1 MISVISDIIL
11 CLSLVFF
18 ALGIFGLFKL
28 PDSYTRMHALG
39 MCDSLGLGLIV
50 FALFLKSHS
59 WILTLK
65 LIIAL
70 LLFWA
75 INTTM
80 THLIAKASM
89 LYGTQPSKNTKKE
102 IM

>member
-1 MISVISDIIL
+1 MIALISDAIL
-11 CLSLVFF
+11 YLSLVFF
-18 ALGIFGLFKL
+18 VLAIFGLFKL

-39 MCDSLGLGLIV
+39 MCDSLGVALVGA
-50 FALFLKSHS
+50 ALFLVSDG
-59 WILTLK
+59 WIVRTK

-80 THLIAKASM
+80 THLTAKASM
-89 LYGTQPSKNTKKE
+89 LYGTRPSINTRTEK
-102 IM
+102 M

>member
-1 MISVISDIIL
+1 MLPVISDIIL
-11 CLSLVFF
+11 SFSLIFL
-18 ALGIFGLFKL
+18 ALGVYGLLKL
-28 PDSYTRMHALG
+28 PDSYTRMHAPG
-39 MCDSLGLGLIV
+39 MCDSLGLGLVVI
-50 FALFLKSHS
+50 ALFLKGDN
-59 WILTLK
+59 WIFRLK
-65 LIIAL
+65 LILAL

-89 LYGTQPSKNTKKE
+89 LYGIQPSENTKKE